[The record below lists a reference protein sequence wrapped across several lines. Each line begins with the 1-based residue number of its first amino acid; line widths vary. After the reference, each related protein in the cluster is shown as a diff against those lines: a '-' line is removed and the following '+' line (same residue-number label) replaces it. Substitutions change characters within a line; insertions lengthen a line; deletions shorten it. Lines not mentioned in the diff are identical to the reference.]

1 MPTEIKR
8 KVRLLILL
16 HIGLIAGFSKADFF
30 KVMSGKEVRE
40 MTSMI
45 ETLELNGDQVDN
57 MAYMG
62 ALKMR
67 KSEFLKQVKGKLELF
82 KQGKFLLE
90 NAISKNVD
98 NPEYR
103 FLRLM
108 IQEHAPKILKY
119 NHQVEADTKLII
131 KEYDH
136 MSPDIKDAVL
146 NYAKTSPGLK
156 KFFYANLSK

>member
-1 MPTEIKR
+1 
-8 KVRLLILL
+8 VRLLILL
-16 HIGLIAGFSKADFF
+16 HIGLIAGFSKAEFF
-30 KVMSGKEVRE
+30 KVMSGKEVGD

-45 ETLELNGDQVDN
+45 EKLELNSNQADN
-57 MAYMG
+57 MAYVG

-67 KSEFLKQVKGKLELF
+67 KSEFLKQAKAKLDLF
-82 KQGKFLLE
+82 KQGKLLLE
-90 NAISKNVD
+90 NAIIKNAD

-136 MSPDIKDAVL
+136 LPPDIKDAVL

-156 KFFYANLSK
+156 KFFYANSSK